1 MSERQDYTEA
11 DRQSATWEKMQ
22 RNWALKLAEL
32 RARNDGDLDAIETA
46 KLRGQIAQIKA
57 FLALDKPIGK

>member
-1 MSERQDYTEA
+1 
-11 DRQSATWEKMQ
+11 MQ

-57 FLALDKPIGK
+57 FLQLDKGAPNFK